1 MEGGGE
7 GGTVPARLTGWGG
20 GSKQN
25 TEKERF
31 SVGLKVQGRRDESE
45 GGEFRTQNTVLEQQP
60 SLRALVVT
68 VEDSGAG
75 T

>member
-1 MEGGGE
+1 MKGGGE
-7 GGTVPARLTGWGG
+7 GGTVPTWLTGWGG
-20 GSKQN
+20 GSKRN
-25 TEKERF
+25 EEKERF
-31 SVGLKVQGRRDESE
+31 SVGLKVQGRRDES
-45 GGEFRTQNTVLEQQP
+45 GGEFRTQSTVLEQQP